1 MSAEHLGWAVLLGAG
16 TGLGLWLA
24 IVRLPALRAPTFA
37 DRIAPQLRA
46 VATRSRLF
54 DEAGPATPFGPVE
67 RIFRPVLVDVARWF
81 SRFAVG
87 AATTGR
93 RLAQAGRD
101 VSVLDYRVQQVVWAG
116 LGLFAGTVLG
126 VAGVLTGRTSTLA
139 ALLLVVAGAVGGFAL
154 RDAVLSAQIRRR
166 EARMLSEFP
175 SLAELMA
182 LAVSAG
188 ESAGGAL
195 ERVVRTSHGE
205 LAGEFARVLAQHRAG
220 TPLRTALSE
229 LSRRTQ
235 LAPLAR
241 FVDGLNVA
249 IERGTPLAD
258 VLHAQAA
265 DVRDLS
271 KRQLMEAAG
280 RKEIGMMVPLVFGVL
295 PLTVVF
301 AVFPG
306 IALLNL
312 GW

>member
-1 MSAEHLGWAVLLGAG
+1 MTAEQWGWAVLLGSAA
-16 TGLGLWLA
+16 GLGLWLA
-24 IVRLPALRAPTFA
+24 IVRLPVLRAPTFA
-37 DRIAPQLRA
+37 DRIAPQLRGA
-46 VATRSRLF
+46 ATRSRLL
-54 DEAGPATPFGPVE
+54 DDSAPATPFGPVE
-67 RIFRPVLVDVARWF
+67 RIFRPVIVDVARWF
-81 SRFAVG
+81 SRFTIG
-87 AATTGR
+87 NAATDR
-93 RLAQAGRD
+93 RLQQAGRD
-101 VSVLDYRVQQVVWAG
+101 DTVLDYRVQQTVWCG
-116 LGLFAGTVLG
+116 LGLLAGTVVA
-126 VAGVLTGRTSTLA
+126 VAGALAGRLSTLA
-139 ALLLVVAGAVGGFAL
+139 ALLLVLAGAVGGFAL
-154 RDAVLSAQIRRR
+154 RDAVLGAQIKRR
-166 EARMLSEFP
+166 EARMLAEFP

-205 LAGEFARVLAQHRAG
+205 LAGEFARVLAQNRAG
-220 TPLRTALSE
+220 TPLRTALGD
-229 LSRRTQ
+229 LSRRTR

>member
-1 MSAEHLGWAVLLGAG
+1 MTAELVGWAVLSGAG
-16 TGLGLWLA
+16 LGLGLWLA
-24 IVRLPALRAPTFA
+24 VVRLPVLRAPTFA

-46 VATRSRLF
+46 SSTRSRLL
-54 DEAGPATPFGPVE
+54 DGAGPVTPFGPVE

-81 SRFAVG
+81 SRFTVGG
-87 AATTGR
+87 AATGR

-101 VSVLDYRVQQVVWAG
+101 GSVLDYRVQQVLWCG
-116 LGLFAGTVLG
+116 LGLLVGTAVG
-126 VAGVLTGRTSTLA
+126 VAGVLAGRLSTLA
-139 ALLLVVAGAVGGFAL
+139 AALLVAAGAVGGFAL
-154 RDAVLSAQIRRR
+154 RDAVLGAQIRRR
-166 EARMLSEFP
+166 EARMLAEFP

-195 ERVVRTSHGE
+195 ARVVRTSHGE
-205 LAGEFARVLAQHRAG
+205 LAGEFGRVLAQNRAG
-220 TPLRTALSE
+220 TPLRTALGE
-229 LSRRTQ
+229 LSRRTA
-235 LAPLAR
+235 LAPLSR

-265 DVRDLS
+265 DVRDMS

-312 GW
+312 GL

>member
-1 MSAEHLGWAVLLGAG
+1 MTAEQLGWAVLLGAG
-16 TGLGLWLA
+16 VGLGLWLA
-24 IVRLPALRAPTFA
+24 VVRLPVLRAPSFA
-37 DRIAPQLRA
+37 DRIAPQLRGA
-46 VATRSRLF
+46 ATRSRLL
-54 DEAGPATPFGPVE
+54 DGPGPATPFGPVE
-67 RIFRPVLVDVARWF
+67 RIFRPVVVDVARWF
-81 SRFAVG
+81 SRFTIGG
-87 AATTGR
+87 AATAR
-93 RLAQAGRD
+93 RLQQAGRD
-101 VSVLDYRVQQVVWAG
+101 ESVLDYRVQQTVWCG
-116 LGLFAGTVLG
+116 LGLLAGTATG
-126 VAGVLTGRTSTLA
+126 AAGVLTGRVSTVA
-139 ALLLVVAGAVGGFAL
+139 GLLLVLAGAVGGFVL
-154 RDAVLSAQIRRR
+154 RDALLGAQIRRR
-166 EARMLSEFP
+166 EARMLAEFP

-205 LAGEFARVLAQHRAG
+205 LAGEFARVLAQNRAG
-220 TPLRTALSE
+220 TPLRAALGD
-229 LSRRTQ
+229 LSHRTQ
-235 LAPLAR
+235 LAPLSR

-265 DVRDLS
+265 DVRDMT